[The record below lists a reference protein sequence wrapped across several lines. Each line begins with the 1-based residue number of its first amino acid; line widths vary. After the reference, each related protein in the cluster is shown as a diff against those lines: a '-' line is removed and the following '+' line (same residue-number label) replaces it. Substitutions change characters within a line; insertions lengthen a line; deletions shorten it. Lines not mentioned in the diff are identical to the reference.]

1 MPIWRGTTNSNW
13 GTSTNWAVDGAGNS
27 GIPTAATDAIFDNL
41 SPNCTVNITTAVC
54 RNLNFNSGT
63 GYTNTITMTNQIL
76 VGSSVVGV
84 LNHSVTLS
92 SGMGIAGTGAI
103 ITRANGTTTLTSN
116 GRVWPNTLGI
126 NSSFVGT
133 NSVATITDNWTVGNL
148 ILGPGTN
155 HAMTLNG
162 AFTITVNGNFSVPMF
177 GNVSRVNATAGSLTT
192 IKLAGTGTWSSGA
205 TFVSGAT
212 VAIGFG
218 PSIVIDTTGTITIG
232 NGCYF
237 GGSVSVAGTNFTYVQ
252 GTVIH
257 SGTFHLLGNQGGNGY
272 SVNLNGSSSPSATTT
287 SSTGVNFQN
296 LSFTTFSLGASPGAC
311 AITGNLCAVGNL
323 LVTAFSA
330 TKGMV
335 LTSGGTIY
343 VGGNLTVNGAMRT
356 NSSTIVV
363 LQGTGTW
370 TENTISLSV
379 GCGISW
385 QVQIN
390 TTGTITVASNIG
402 LTDAGSITYTA
413 GTFTWGAGN
422 TLYMTGQAA
431 LYGLG
436 SYGVFIDNLIHNTT
450 SASGGAGSIIYFY
463 DTVPV
468 RFGTIS
474 LTGSTANFAWLQLG
488 TRGWTCDS
496 FSCYLNSTTTNTAI
510 RLTNSVEYKINTSLI
525 MQAWT
530 SANGFSL
537 GPFSAG
543 ITKWTLAY
551 GAYQDVYY
559 VNGGASGVPVD
570 SSDGQTIWTR
580 GGTIASG
587 TLNWKNWD
595 YPRTRHST
603 FISN

>member
-1 MPIWRGTTNSNW
+1 MPIFTGAVNSNW
-13 GTSTNWAVDGAGNS
+13 GTAGNWDTGVLPSATGAG
-27 GIPTAATDAIFDNL
+27 TDAIFNAS

-54 RNLNFNSGT
+54 RNLNFT
-63 GYTNTITMTNQIL
+63 GYTGTITMTNNIV
-76 VGSSVVGV
+76 VGS
-84 LNHSVTLS
+84 LAAANPNHSVTLS
-92 SGMGIAGTGAI
+92 SGMGIAGTGSL

-116 GRVWPNTLGI
+116 GKTWPNALAINGSLI
-126 NSSFVGT
+126 NS
-133 NSVATITDNWTVGNL
+133 NSVATITGNWTVGSL
-148 ILGPGTN
+148 SLGPAAN

-162 AFTITVNGNFSVPMF
+162 AFTITVNGNFSVPMV
-177 GNVSRVNATAGSLTT
+177 GTTSRVIATAGSLTT

-205 TFVSGAT
+205 TFAGGGT

-296 LSFTTFSLGASPGAC
+296 LSFTTFSVGASPGTC
-311 AITGNLCAVGNL
+311 AITGTLCAVGNL
-323 LVTAFSA
+323 SITAFSA
-330 TKGMV
+330 AKGMV

-343 VGGNLTVNGAMRT
+343 VGGNLTVNGAMRVA
-356 NSSTIVV
+356 SSTVVV

-370 TENTISLSV
+370 TENTITL
-379 GCGISW
+379 GTGFGISW

-390 TTGTITVASNIG
+390 TTGTINVGSNVG
-402 LTDAGSITYTA
+402 LTEAGSLTYTA

-422 TLYMTGQAA
+422 ALYMTSQAA

-436 SYGVFIDNLIHNTT
+436 SYGVIIDNLIHVTN
-450 SASGGAGSIIYFY
+450 SASGGAGSVIYFY
-463 DTVPV
+463 DTAPV

-474 LTGSTANFAWLQLG
+474 LSGANTNFAWMHLG
-488 TRGWTCDS
+488 TIGWICNS
-496 FSCYLNSTTTNTAI
+496 FSCYLNSATTNTNY
-510 RLTNSVEYKINTSLI
+510 RLTPSVEYKINTSLI
-525 MQAWT
+525 MLSWT
-530 SANGFSL
+530 SANNFGMS
-537 GPFSAG
+537 PFPSGA
-543 ITKWTLAY
+543 TKWTLAY

-559 VNGGASGVPVD
+559 LNGGLLGASID

-580 GGTIASG
+580 GGSIASG